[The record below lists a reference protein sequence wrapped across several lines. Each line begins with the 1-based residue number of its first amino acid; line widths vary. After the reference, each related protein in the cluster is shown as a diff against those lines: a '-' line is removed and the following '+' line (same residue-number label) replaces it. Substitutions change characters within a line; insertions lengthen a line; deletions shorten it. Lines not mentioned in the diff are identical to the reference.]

1 MPKQVWFFASIFSAL
16 VLLGVAGL
24 NLWQQGKETKDLRAQ
39 LEQAGTS
46 LESLTNQIN
55 LAKKQIDD
63 LRQEKE
69 AATLAQ
75 KSMEQEMRDA
85 IQSKDVTISQLQG
98 KLTVNIL
105 DRIMFDSGEAVLKP
119 EGEQVLMQI
128 ASVLAQYPNRQIH
141 VIGHT
146 DNVPIR
152 ASARN
157 KYSSNW
163 ELSTGRATAAVRFLT
178 EKAGVDPRRLG
189 AVGYGEFH
197 PIADNAT
204 AEGRA
209 KNRRIALVV
218 LSEELAGSDAAAL
231 ARELKQHATDTN
243 APATGAISNA
253 PAKAEAMPAAGHLTP
268 TNATDTNGVHIDVE
282 DDK

>member
-16 VLLGVAGL
+16 VLLGISGL
-24 NLWQQGKETKDLRAQ
+24 NLYQQSKEIKDLRAQ
-39 LEQAGTS
+39 VGQAGTS

-55 LAKKQIDD
+55 LAQKQIDA
-63 LRQEKE
+63 LRQEKDD
-69 AATLAQ
+69 ATKAQ
-75 KSMEQEMRDA
+75 KNLELEMRNA
-85 IQSKDVTISQLQG
+85 IQSKDVTISELQG

-105 DRIMFDSGEAVLKP
+105 DRIMFDSGEAVLKT
-119 EGEQVLMQI
+119 EGEGVLKQI
-128 ASVLAQYPNRQIH
+128 ATVLAQFPNRQIH

-152 ASARN
+152 AGLRN

-163 ELSTGRATAAVRFLT
+163 ELSTARATAAVRFLT

-204 AEGRA
+204 ADGRA

-218 LSEELAGSDAAAL
+218 LSEELAGSDAATMAK
-231 ARELKQHATDTN
+231 ELSHHVAGTN
-243 APATGAISNA
+243 APAATVSNNVPAGTEAILSTNL
-253 PAKAEAMPAAGHLTP
+253 PAA
-268 TNATDTNGVHIDVE
+268 DTNGLHIMDEE
-282 DDK
+282 DH

>member
-1 MPKQVWFFASIFSAL
+1 MPKQVWFFVSIFSAL
-16 VLLGVAGL
+16 VLLGISGL
-24 NLWQQGKETKDLRAQ
+24 NLWQQSKEIKDLRAQ
-39 LEQAGTS
+39 VGQAGTS

-55 LAKKQIDD
+55 LAKKQIDA
-63 LRQEKE
+63 LQQEKD
-69 AATLAQ
+69 AATQAQ
-75 KSMEQEMRDA
+75 KNLEQEMRNA
-85 IQSKDVTISQLQG
+85 IQSKDVTISELQG

-119 EGEQVLMQI
+119 EGEGVLKQI
-128 ASVLAQYPNRQIH
+128 ATVLAQFPNRQIH

-152 ASARN
+152 AGLRN
-157 KYSSNW
+157 KFSSNW
-163 ELSTGRATAAVRFLT
+163 ELSTARATAAVRFLT

-218 LSEELAGSDAAAL
+218 LSEELAGSDAAAM
-231 ARELKQHATDTN
+231 AKEMSHHVTGTN
-243 APATGAISNA
+243 APAVTVTNNA
-253 PAKAEAMPAAGHLTP
+253 PTGTEAVTSTNLPAA
-268 TNATDTNGVHIDVE
+268 DTNGLHIMDEE
-282 DDK
+282 DH